1 MLSYANPLKLII
13 LMNRW
18 WRNTSW
24 DEKLSF
30 ARDRLVENFLWTIG
44 VNYLP
49 QFSYG
54 RRTLTKVNALIT
66 TIDDVYDVYGT
77 LDELERFTDVIDR

>member
-1 MLSYANPLKLII
+1 MLSNANPLELMI

-44 VNYLP
+44 VDHLP
-49 QFSYG
+49 QYSYG

-77 LDELERFTDVIDR
+77 LDELERFTDIIDR